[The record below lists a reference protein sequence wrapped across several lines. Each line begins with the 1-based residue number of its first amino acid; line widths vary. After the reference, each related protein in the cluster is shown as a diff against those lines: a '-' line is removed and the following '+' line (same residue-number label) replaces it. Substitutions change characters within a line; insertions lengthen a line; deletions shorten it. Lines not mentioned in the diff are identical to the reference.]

1 MKYSWEEMYEML
13 ADYVGVSDEA
23 LQVACAV
30 SGCNEE
36 TMERVL
42 FYFTGWRSFEGYLG
56 ELDENNDDDDEED

>member
-30 SGCNEE
+30 GGCNEE

-56 ELDENNDDDDEED
+56 ELNGDDEEED